1 MAPTSRAERVRLT
14 QQFSSKIDP
23 TWKLDN
29 FANEHVLPIGDK
41 LRVKGFLSKHGVLNY
56 LGIPYARTSARFLSA
71 KLLELDQLIGTLDA
85 TLYGPRPPQGADVPH
100 WLFENLFEKLGGTRR
115 MSEMD
120 CLVVNI
126 YGPPDL
132 KEGQKVPVF
141 AYIHGGAFAHGDS
154 GTEQGMSPFVLPLSL
169 SLCRGMACC
178 AAEVLTY

>member
-14 QQFSSKIDP
+14 QNFSSKIDP

-29 FANEHVLPIGDK
+29 FASSHTLPITHN
-41 LRVKGFLSKHGVLNY
+41 LRISGFFSTHGVLNY
-56 LGIPYARTSARFLSA
+56 LGIPYARTSARFLSS
-71 KLLELDQLIGTLDA
+71 KLLPLDELTGTLDA

-120 CLVVNI
+120 CLVVNV
-126 YGPPDL
+126 YAPPDL
-132 KEGQKVPVF
+132 KKGQEIPVF

-154 GTEQGMSPFVLPLSL
+154 GTEQGMSHLNPPLIIFISVGGVL
-169 SLCRGMACC
+169 C
-178 AAEVLTY
+178 Y

>member
-14 QQFSSKIDP
+14 QNFSSKIDP

-29 FANEHVLPIGDK
+29 FASSHTLPITHN
-41 LRVKGFLSKHGVLNY
+41 LRISGFLSTHGVLNY
-56 LGIPYARTSARFLSA
+56 LGIPYARTSARFLSS
-71 KLLELDQLIGTLDA
+71 KLLPLDELTGTLDA

-120 CLVVNI
+120 CLVVNV
-126 YGPPDL
+126 YAPPDL
-132 KEGQKVPVF
+132 KKGQEIPVF

-154 GTEQGMSPFVLPLSL
+154 GTEQGMSHLNPPLIIFISVGGVL
-169 SLCRGMACC
+169 C
-178 AAEVLTY
+178 Y